1 MALKDQIIHEALRLY
16 SLKGFLG
23 TTIDDILKATHSS
36 KGGFYNHFKSKED
49 LFHHVLKEARKIWR
63 ERNLTGIRQT
73 DTPIDSIKHFL
84 ENFRDF
90 YLKDSEN
97 FPGGCIFI
105 TLLVELKDQAPHLA
119 EEITKG
125 FNGMKGM
132 VKRYLDQAKAAG
144 ELKTDA
150 DVDAMAEMIFH
161 GMLGAALTY
170 NSGVYGE
177 DSDKAINSI
186 IDYIRDTER

>member
-1 MALKDQIIHEALRLY
+1 MALKDKIIHEALRLY

-23 TTIDDILKATHSS
+23 TTIDDILRATNSS

-63 ERNLTGIRQT
+63 ERNLTGLT
-73 DTPIDSIKHFL
+73 ENSGPIDNIKLFL

-105 TLLVELKDQAPHLA
+105 TLLVELKDQNPDLA

-125 FNGMKGM
+125 FIGMQGLI
-132 VKRYLDQAKAAG
+132 KRYLGEAMEAG
-144 ELKTDA
+144 ELKE
-150 DVDAMAEMIFH
+150 DVDIDAMAEMIFH

-170 NSGVYGE
+170 NSGVPGE
-177 DSDKAINSI
+177 NGDKAINYI
-186 IDYIRDTER
+186 IDYIRKTER